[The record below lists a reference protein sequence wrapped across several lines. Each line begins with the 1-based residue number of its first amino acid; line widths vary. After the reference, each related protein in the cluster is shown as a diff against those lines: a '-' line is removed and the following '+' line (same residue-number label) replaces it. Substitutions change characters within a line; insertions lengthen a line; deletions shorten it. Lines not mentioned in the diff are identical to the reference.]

1 MDELFRYHD
10 KLLVRFRFVMQIGNE
25 KHEVR
30 GVKTLKLFRSWF
42 RLACNWQYKYTPKNR
57 QRKMLY
63 GYVEFAS
70 GEKWIWQ
77 NRSEVFRGGWQL
89 LVSEQSATIKR
100 EERMEMIRQKREQKL
115 EDEQIK
121 ENNRYFDKLVN
132 DMFSIF

>member
-1 MDELFRYHD
+1 
-10 KLLVRFRFVMQIGNE
+10 
-25 KHEVR
+25 
-30 GVKTLKLFRSWF
+30 
-42 RLACNWQYKYTPKNR
+42 
-57 QRKMLY
+57 MLY

-89 LVSEQSATIKR
+89 LVSEESATIKR

-121 ENNRYFDKLVN
+121 ENNRYFKELIDE
-132 DMFSIF
+132 MFSIF